1 MKSIEKAIMESDLG
15 LNPSS
20 DGSVIRLPIPA
31 LTEERRRDLVKLV
44 HRLAEDG
51 RVAVRNVRRDCMK
64 DLKELVH
71 EGEVGEDAEKRA
83 EKELQKYTD
92 EHVARDRRAPQ
103 AQRSGDPRGLSRPS
117 RRPATTT
124 PPWPRCGTWL
134 ARWRLR
140 KATGAAEPAA
150 GGATCRYLA
159 IIMDGNGRWAQGR
172 GLPVAAGHR
181 AGAKTLRRVLE
192 HALDLGIKEVTVY
205 SFSTENW
212 NRPTDEVEAL
222 MQLFIEMIDSQVPD
236 MHERGARVR
245 FVGRREGAPDELVRR
260 IEEAEALTAA
270 NTQDDAVHRLQ
281 LRRAARAAGRRARA
295 WRPSTRRG
303 RGARRRSGDA
313 APEFTDDDL
322 RRHLYAPEMHDPEL
336 LIRTSGELRISNF
349 LLWQCA
355 YSELYFSDR
364 YWPDFG
370 PEDLDAAL
378 ADYAGRQRRFGGRR
392 AAAPG
397 GACRRRR
404 AS

>member
-1 MKSIEKAIMESDLG
+1 MASL
-15 LNPSS
+15 
-20 DGSVIRLPIPA
+20 R
-31 LTEERRRDLVKLV
+31 
-44 HRLAEDG
+44 
-51 RVAVRNVRRDCMK
+51 
-64 DLKELVH
+64 
-71 EGEVGEDAEKRA
+71 
-83 EKELQKYTD
+83 Q
-92 EHVARDRRAPQ
+92 
-103 AQRSGDPRGLSRPS
+103 
-117 RRPATTT
+117 
-124 PPWPRCGTWL
+124 WL

-140 KATGAAEPAA
+140 KAAGAAEPAA

-181 AGAKTLRRVLE
+181 AGARTLRRVLE
-192 HALDLGIKEVTVY
+192 HALDLGIQEVTVY

-212 NRPTDEVEAL
+212 NRPPEEVAAL

-245 FVGRREGAPDELVRR
+245 FVGRREGAPAELVRR

-270 NTQDDAVHRLQ
+270 NTKMTLYIAFSYGGRRELLDAAQGL
-281 LRRAARAAGRRARA
+281 AAEYAAAQGGGEGAPGAAG
-295 WRPSTRRG
+295 
-303 RGARRRSGDA
+303 GAPGTAGAPPR
-313 APEFTDDDL
+313 PEFTDDDL
-322 RRHLYAPEMHDPEL
+322 RGHLYAPEMHDPEL

-364 YWPDFG
+364 LWPDFG

-392 AAAPG
+392 AAAPDEAGG
-397 GACRRRR
+397 GA
-404 AS
+404 S

>member
-1 MKSIEKAIMESDLG
+1 MASL
-15 LNPSS
+15 
-20 DGSVIRLPIPA
+20 R
-31 LTEERRRDLVKLV
+31 
-44 HRLAEDG
+44 
-51 RVAVRNVRRDCMK
+51 
-64 DLKELVH
+64 
-71 EGEVGEDAEKRA
+71 
-83 EKELQKYTD
+83 
-92 EHVARDRRAPQ
+92 
-103 AQRSGDPRGLSRPS
+103 
-117 RRPATTT
+117 
-124 PPWPRCGTWL
+124 TWL

-140 KATGAAEPAA
+140 KTVGAAEPAA

-159 IIMDGNGRWAQGR
+159 IIMDGNGRWAQGK

-181 AGAKTLRRVLE
+181 AGARTLRRVLE

-212 NRPTDEVEAL
+212 NRPEDEVEAL
-222 MQLFIEMIDSQVPD
+222 MRLFIEMIDSQVPD

-270 NTQDDAVHRLQ
+270 NTKMTLYIAFSYGGRRELLDAAEGLAAEY
-281 LRRAARAAGRRARA
+281 AARLGGAGEGAPGAAG
-295 WRPSTRRG
+295 
-303 RGARRRSGDA
+303 GAPGPA
-313 APEFTDDDL
+313 FGDDDL

-370 PEDLDAAL
+370 PDDLDAAL

-392 AAAPG
+392 AGAPQDPAAGSAGPRADAGEG
-397 GACRRRR
+397 GV
-404 AS
+404 S

>member
-1 MKSIEKAIMESDLG
+1 MASL
-15 LNPSS
+15 
-20 DGSVIRLPIPA
+20 R
-31 LTEERRRDLVKLV
+31 
-44 HRLAEDG
+44 
-51 RVAVRNVRRDCMK
+51 
-64 DLKELVH
+64 
-71 EGEVGEDAEKRA
+71 
-83 EKELQKYTD
+83 
-92 EHVARDRRAPQ
+92 
-103 AQRSGDPRGLSRPS
+103 
-117 RRPATTT
+117 
-124 PPWPRCGTWL
+124 TWL
-134 ARWRLR
+134 ASWRLR
-140 KATGAAEPAA
+140 KAGAAAEPAA

-192 HALDLGIKEVTVY
+192 HALDLGIKEITVY

-212 NRPTDEVEAL
+212 NRPKEEVEAL

-270 NTQDDAVHRLQ
+270 NTRMTLYIAFSYGG
-281 LRRAARAAGRRARA
+281 RRELLDAARGLAAEYAASAGGSSA
-295 WRPSTRRG
+295 PM
-303 RGARRRSGDA
+303 GAPD
-313 APEFTDDDL
+313 FTEDDL

-364 YWPDFG
+364 LWPDFG

-392 AAAPG
+392 AAAPDAPPADAGEG
-397 GACRRRR
+397 GA
-404 AS
+404 A

>member
-1 MKSIEKAIMESDLG
+1 MASL
-15 LNPSS
+15 
-20 DGSVIRLPIPA
+20 R
-31 LTEERRRDLVKLV
+31 
-44 HRLAEDG
+44 
-51 RVAVRNVRRDCMK
+51 
-64 DLKELVH
+64 
-71 EGEVGEDAEKRA
+71 
-83 EKELQKYTD
+83 
-92 EHVARDRRAPQ
+92 
-103 AQRSGDPRGLSRPS
+103 
-117 RRPATTT
+117 
-124 PPWPRCGTWL
+124 TWL
-134 ARWRLR
+134 AGWRLHR
-140 KATGAAEPAA
+140 SGGAAEPAA

-181 AGAKTLRRVLE
+181 AGAKALRRVLE
-192 HALDLGIKEVTVY
+192 HALDLGIEEVTVY

-212 NRPTDEVEAL
+212 NRPRDEVEAL

-260 IEEAEALTAA
+260 IEEAEALTAG
-270 NTQDDAVHRLQ
+270 NTKMTLYIAFSYG
-281 LRRAARAAGRRARA
+281 GRRELL
-295 WRPSTRRG
+295 
-303 RGARRRSGDA
+303 DA
-313 APEFTDDDL
+313 AQGLAAEYAASAFEGDVVAPAGAPRFTDDDL

-355 YSELYFSDR
+355 YSELSFSDR

-392 AAAPG
+392 AAAPAADASG
-397 GACRRRR
+397 PAGAPPA
-404 AS
+404 ASPAGDSARESAS